1 MSYHQT
7 GSGEPGHEVCQYDG
21 SRLWFRGT
29 RRVLDQPYMACAGGD
44 ETFGRFVQRPFATLL
59 EERTDRRV
67 LNLGCLFSGVDALC
81 LDSGLFDLLK
91 TADLCVL
98 QVPGLL
104 GQTNHFYRV
113 HPRRN
118 DRFLEPTGDL
128 IRLYPEVDFTEVHFV
143 RHLMTSL
150 QRFPDARVEVVLDEL
165 RRNWVRQ
172 VGDLLRRLDVP
183 VILLRLQVLRDPDG
197 ADLLDLNV
205 TDAMIEDVRPFCAQC
220 VDVTTRVCGQSDE
233 IEDML
238 FGTLQQ
244 PMAEHMIGPA
254 AHRAIA
260 DELVASVRNLN

>member
-1 MSYHQT
+1 MSYHQS

-21 SRLWFRGT
+21 SRLWFWGA
-29 RRVLDQPYMACAGGD
+29 RRVLDQPYMVCAGGD
-44 ETFGRFVQRPFATLL
+44 EAFGRFVERPFATLL

-91 TADLCVL
+91 RSELCVL

-118 DRFLEPTGDL
+118 DRFLEPTADL
-128 IRLYPEVDFTEVHFV
+128 AGLYPEIDFTEVHFV
-143 RHLMTSL
+143 RHLMTCL

-165 RRNWVRQ
+165 RRNWIRQ
-172 VGDLLRRLDVP
+172 VSALLQRLDVP
-183 VILLRLQVLRDPDG
+183 VILLRLQVLRDPGG
-197 ADLLDLNV
+197 ADHPEPDV
-205 TDAMIEDVRPFCAQC
+205 TDAMIEEVLPFCAQC
-220 VDVTTRVCGQSDE
+220 VDVTTQVCGQPDE

-238 FGTLQQ
+238 FGTLHQ

-260 DELVASVRNLN
+260 AALVGPIQNLN